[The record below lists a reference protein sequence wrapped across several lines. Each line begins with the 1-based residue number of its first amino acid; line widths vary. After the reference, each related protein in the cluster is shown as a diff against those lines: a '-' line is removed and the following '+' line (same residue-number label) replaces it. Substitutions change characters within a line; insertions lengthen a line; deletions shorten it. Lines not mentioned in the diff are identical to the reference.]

1 LLDTPERRDP
11 EQTFRDPDEKA
22 VACAIT
28 ITTQVG
34 SNRSI
39 VVQSYLER
47 DAPISAYH
55 DVLDKL
61 NKAVDRQEAKLQIES
76 LEADLLRMKVN
87 HEKLVNDYQ
96 GIEERSQRA
105 WEARGKKGAFKLSE
119 AELVQKNQAANTIKA
134 GKENIARLE
143 ADINKARSVIADVD

>member
-1 LLDTPERRDP
+1 MLDTPERLDP
-11 EQTFRDPDEKA
+11 EATFASPEEKA

-47 DAPISAYH
+47 DAPLAAYH
-55 DVLDKL
+55 EVLDKL

-76 LEADLLRMKVN
+76 LEADLLRMEVN
-87 HEKLVNDYQ
+87 HGKLVHDYQ
-96 GIEERSQRA
+96 GIEERSQEA
-105 WEARGKKGAFKLSE
+105 WDARGKKGAFRLSPQ
-119 AELVQKNQAANTIKA
+119 ELTQKDQAMQTIKA
-134 GKENIARLE
+134 GNDNIARLK
-143 ADINKARSVIADVD
+143 ADIAKARGVIADVE